1 MVITDDKCKKIINIT
16 LISIISNVTVFFVL
30 LFGFIIA
37 ENLTWDISDIVI
49 FIIGVLLIAIW
60 PLINLILSI
69 IALVFSVN
77 NSPKSVLL
85 AIIEISLSIAGPI
98 LYGLSYLLESIY
110 SGV

>member
-37 ENLTWDISDIVI
+37 EKLTWDISDIVI

-69 IALVFSVN
+69 IALVFSVK
-77 NSPKSVLL
+77 NSPKSVLF

>member
-1 MVITDDKCKKIINIT
+1 MITGDKCKKIINIT
-16 LISIISNVTVFFVL
+16 LISIISNVTVF
-30 LFGFIIA
+30 LFYCLGFIIA

-98 LYGLSYLLESIY
+98 LYGLSYLLDSIY